1 VAVGAEPWLIQ
12 RIFLSKALLL
22 GLIGGVGGDV
32 IGTIFAVTL
41 GPKLAGVP
49 VLPMPGLAL
58 WALVIAVGVALAASF
73 IPAWRP
79 SQLDPVAT
87 FRET

>member
-1 VAVGAEPWLIQ
+1 
-12 RIFLSKALLL
+12 
-22 GLIGGVGGDV
+22 
-32 IGTIFAVTL
+32 
-41 GPKLAGVP
+41 
-49 VLPMPGLAL
+49 MPGLAL